1 VPEVSP
7 AGQRTC
13 DQQGY
18 GAPSRAVVPAPI
30 RLGVGDGGQPGRCQS
45 PSGGQPLDAL
55 FVRPGPAA
63 TTLSGD
69 DEQLGAVGVD
79 RFAEFCDRH
88 LRHADD
94 CMREYVQ
101 SAEFDRLLVAT
112 VQRAFPP
119 HEHEQLV
126 AHYRGL
132 LGAWANDQR
141 ATAGQA

>member
-1 VPEVSP
+1 MRCLF
-7 AGQRTC
+7 ALDQRL
-13 DQQGY
+13 
-18 GAPSRAVVPAPI
+18 PRF
-30 RLGVGDGGQPGRCQS
+30 RGG
-45 PSGGQPLDAL
+45 
-55 FVRPGPAA
+55 
-63 TTLSGD
+63 
-69 DEQLGAVGVD
+69 DEQLGAVGVE

-112 VQRAFPP
+112 VQQAFPP

-132 LGAWANDQR
+132 VGAWANDQR